1 MVSRGWSG
9 WDGAVW
15 FGVGRGGGRTL
26 GKGMLRLWGL
36 HPARFWGYGGMFRAS
51 GLRRTGLPG
60 FGLAVEGFWGCERLR
75 VLVEGLGGLGAFG
88 KGFGDVGMVSGLG
101 ALHKLFRAS
110 ARGFGFPV
118 HGVAVHKDT
127 VAWHGMVW
135 YGLCGLGWPG
145 WEDLRQPA
153 KALLAGQGQKSSRG
167 LFCFRYP
174 GYSTDGCCLSGGVE
188 VCA

>member
-1 MVSRGWSG
+1 
-9 WDGAVW
+9 
-15 FGVGRGGGRTL
+15 
-26 GKGMLRLWGL
+26 
-36 HPARFWGYGGMFRAS
+36 MFRAS

-135 YGLCGLGWPG
+135 NGLCGLGWPG

-153 KALLAGQGQKSSRG
+153 KALLAGQGQKSSGGFFASGIRDTP
-167 LFCFRYP
+167 L
-174 GYSTDGCCLSGGVE
+174 TDAVLVE
-188 VCA
+188 VWRCARSAWPGVLLMAVAHNFQTATVAI